1 MTGTYEHSIDAKGRL
16 FIPAKLREELG
27 VTFYLAMGVDE
38 CLSIYP
44 QETWNRF
51 TEKFASLPMSQ
62 SAAMRP
68 LFANASKCELDSQGR
83 IVIPQKLRKYAGLEK
98 DAVII
103 GVNDRAEIWSAETW
117 NAREEEEMTP
127 EKMKACL
134 AALGF

>member
-1 MTGTYEHSIDAKGRL
+1 M
-16 FIPAKLREELG
+16 
-27 VTFYLAMGVDE
+27 
-38 CLSIYP
+38 CLP
-44 QETWNRF
+44 CG
-51 TEKFASLPMSQ
+51 Q